1 MRTTSAVKKRIG
13 WNHRRSI
20 REWMRWGSRRWWWR
34 GVYDSS
40 TRRHIGMEEGNT
52 WVIGRINTIMVG
64 EFMLFKVV
72 RNMIASVLSD
82 KGGVGL
88 VTRASKSSINHRN
101 QVASVVNRGITCN
114 SAFALKLKSAVCFFV
129 FWAMRKPSRKHS
141 QYKGTSELVHRNK
154 RETVRG
160 SST

>member
-1 MRTTSAVKKRIG
+1 
-13 WNHRRSI
+13 
-20 REWMRWGSRRWWWR
+20 
-34 GVYDSS
+34 
-40 TRRHIGMEEGNT
+40 
-52 WVIGRINTIMVG
+52 MVG
-64 EFMLFKVV
+64 EFMIFKVV

-88 VTRASKSSINHRN
+88 VTKTSKSSNNHRN
-101 QVASVVNRGITCN
+101 QVTSVVNRGITCN
-114 SAFALKLKSAVCFFV
+114 SAFALKLKSTVCFFV

-141 QYKGTSELVHRNK
+141 KYKGTSELVHRNK